1 MIYTIICAWLS
12 HETNILWRFSS
23 PSMCRPRAFPE
34 DVQEAI
40 TTECQAKYHAYAVG
54 EPGNLTGW
62 DLLLFSR
69 PSEWEFHWQFN
80 PEKCVETIVYA
91 MNWLAVSSCFIEF
104 LRLLSWDAFLL
115 QVDQHV
121 CRGGFTTTQSDCVSL
136 WAGNEGSIKFL
147 KWDCLKS
154 TFSHYSHIVQID
166 L

>member
-80 PEKCVETIVYA
+80 PEKCVETIVS
-91 MNWLAVSSCFIEF
+91 NELTGSFKLFHWVFKTLE
-104 LRLLSWDAFLL
+104 LGFLL
-115 QVDQHV
+115 WSRLTSMFVGV
-121 CRGGFTTTQSDCVSL
+121 ETTTQSDSLCVTLSRE
-136 WAGNEGSIKFL
+136 WRKQQVS
-147 KWDCLKS
+147 
-154 TFSHYSHIVQID
+154 
-166 L
+166 